1 MRTLN
6 DEPSPTPPEP
16 DPDKHLTALL
26 GMMKDLVSLMA
37 DPAATKKR
45 LEQLAAAHAD
55 AQASSFQAAC
65 DAAEARRLKADIEA
79 ELEAARAAHIAR
91 MDDER
96 AKHDAKIGEQAA
108 EAADKQRRAAEL
120 LAKAEADASAA
131 TKIKDTLT
139 KKLAALT
146 SAA

>member
-65 DAAEARRLKADIEA
+65 DAAEARQLKADIEA
-79 ELEAARAAHIAR
+79 ELEAARQAHVNR
-91 MDDER
+91 LGEER
-96 AKHDAKIGEQAA
+96 DRHQAA
-108 EAADKQRRAAEL
+108 MAERERDVVEKEKRATQL
-120 LAKAEADASAA
+120 LQKTEADAADAA
-131 TKIKDTLT
+131 KTKAVLE
-139 KKLAALT
+139 KKLRALT
-146 SAA
+146 EAA